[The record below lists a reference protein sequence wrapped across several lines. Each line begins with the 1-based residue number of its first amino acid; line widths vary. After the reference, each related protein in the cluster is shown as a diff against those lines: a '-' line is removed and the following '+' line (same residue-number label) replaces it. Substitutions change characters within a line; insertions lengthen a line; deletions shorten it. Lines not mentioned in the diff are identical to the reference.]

1 MIEFDNVSVQ
11 YPRTPAPAVESF
23 SYALQPRKTTIL
35 VGPSGCGKTTLLRL
49 VNRMV
54 EPSQGRVLIDGI
66 PVVERDAV
74 HLRRS
79 IGYVMQNSGLLPHFT
94 ALDNVAAVAR
104 LSGATKKQAREQAAQ
119 WLERVHVASEFFDR
133 YPGELSGGQVQRVG
147 VARGLVADPDIVLMD
162 EPFGAVD
169 PVVRRELQRE
179 VLQLQEDIGKTILM
193 VTHDVDEAFLL
204 GDDVVLLG
212 ERAHIRQHGKAE
224 EFITSPAS
232 TEVEHFVGL
241 EAKRLHVET
250 CDGRKVLVGEDGTV
264 AGILADGPA

>member
-11 YPRTPAPAVESF
+11 YPRAPTPAVESF

-94 ALDNVAAVAR
+94 ALDNVA
-104 LSGATKKQAREQAAQ
+104 
-119 WLERVHVASEFFDR
+119 DR
-133 YPGELSGGQVQRVG
+133 KS
-147 VARGLVADPDIVLMD
+147 
-162 EPFGAVD
+162 
-169 PVVRRELQRE
+169 VV
-179 VLQLQEDIGKTILM
+179 
-193 VTHDVDEAFLL
+193 
-204 GDDVVLLG
+204 
-212 ERAHIRQHGKAE
+212 
-224 EFITSPAS
+224 
-232 TEVEHFVGL
+232 
-241 EAKRLHVET
+241 
-250 CDGRKVLVGEDGTV
+250 
-264 AGILADGPA
+264 

>member
-1 MIEFDNVSVQ
+1 M
-11 YPRTPAPAVESF
+11 
-23 SYALQPRKTTIL
+23 
-35 VGPSGCGKTTLLRL
+35 
-49 VNRMV
+49 
-54 EPSQGRVLIDGI
+54 
-66 PVVERDAV
+66 
-74 HLRRS
+74 
-79 IGYVMQNSGLLPHFT
+79 
-94 ALDNVAAVAR
+94 AAVAR

-133 YPGELSGGQVQRVG
+133 YPGELSGGQAQRVG